1 LCRERFLE
9 YLMHSDDRFVMNT
22 LLLVYAII
30 QNPGTSTGIL
40 EGLGLLPISC
50 SHHGNRAGPFADA
63 LQTEPPVRERTLSF
77 QPRPS
82 LALSC

>member
-1 LCRERFLE
+1 
-9 YLMHSDDRFVMNT
+9 MHSDDRFVMNT